1 MDKTRTYASHPA
13 AFIDQPVATPH
24 QPRFAQQLFDF
35 GMIATGNQNFERFA
49 ALCNTPGGSQELKNN
64 QLYHSMG
71 HCVASASGRQVADPY
86 NGCAAPLAHAVH
98 RRMPLFPIHSYFL
111 PTPTQ
116 VGAAGRVREPTYR
129 YKIPSAIKNK
139 HSVNYER
146 GQLKSP
152 EKEI

>member
-35 GMIATGNQNFERFA
+35 GMIATGNHNFERFA
-49 ALCNTPGGSQELKNN
+49 ALCNTPGGSQELRNRWSLPFN
-64 QLYHSMG
+64 VPLSCVSFGSPYWRPLLERTGERFTPLGFPMG
-71 HCVASASGRQVADPY
+71 FEWCV
-86 NGCAAPLAHAVH
+86 
-98 RRMPLFPIHSYFL
+98 
-111 PTPTQ
+111 T
-116 VGAAGRVREPTYR
+116 GRVREPTYR
-129 YKIPSAIKNK
+129 YKIPSVIKNK